1 MLKFRRMLQNVF
13 RHTAILGLAFLTT
26 TPNAPLAASNLRDEA
41 IAYREQG
48 YEAQRVGNTHEA
60 LAFYQKAAA
69 LDPSYPTPLN
79 DLGVL
84 LEEEGHLEDAEQA
97 YQRALALNPNYLE
110 PHANL
115 GMLYERMGQ
124 REKAIYHW
132 IKRYELGDS
141 HDAWTSRAEERLV
154 ALGVLTNH
162 PGLKGKLYSRRQVV
176 EGELKANAQ
185 SIDDFH
191 ASTDKHGPWP

>member
-1 MLKFRRMLQNVF
+1 MYRDVL
-13 RHTAILGLAFLTT
+13 RHTAIFGLAFLTI
-26 TPNAPLAASNLRDEA
+26 TPNAHLAAANLRDEA

-48 YEAQRVGNTHEA
+48 YEAQRKGDKDNA

-84 LEEEGHLEDAEQA
+84 LEEEGRLEDAEQA
-97 YQRALALNPNYLE
+97 YQRALTVSPTYLE
-110 PHANL
+110 PHTNL

-132 IKRYELGDS
+132 LKRYELGDP
-141 HDAWTSRAEERLV
+141 DDVWTSRAEERLV
-154 ALGVLTNH
+154 ALGVLTAH
-162 PGLKGKLYSRRQVV
+162 PGLKGKVYSRRQAI
-176 EGELKANAQ
+176 EGELKADAQ
-185 SIDDFH
+185 TIDEFH
-191 ASTDKHGPWP
+191 AETDKYGPWP